1 MTQAATSEAPKEMPK
16 QASASVIASQAAMLN
31 ALPFSDT
38 ADFDEASRGFIGT
51 LDHARIANPQGRVV
65 WSLEPYG
72 FLADETAPPTVNPSL
87 WRQSRLNMNHGLFEV
102 VPGVYQVR
110 GFDIA
115 NMTLIEGDGGVIVLD
130 TLTSIEGA
138 RAAME
143 LYFKHRGKRP
153 VTAVIFSHT
162 HTDHWG
168 GARGVIGDEALAKGS
183 IPIIAPNLFM
193 EHAVSENII
202 AGPAMLRR
210 AQYQFGPFLA
220 KGPRGQVDCGLGK
233 SMAAGSVALLR
244 PTDLIME
251 TGDKRVIDGLEFE
264 FQMAPN
270 SEAPAEMHF
279 YVPRYKL
286 LNLAENCTHNF
297 HNLLPFRGADV
308 RDALAWS
315 KYLGEA
321 LAMWG
326 GKADAMC
333 GQHHWPVWG
342 QQRIDTMIRQ
352 QRDLYKFAH
361 DQTIRL
367 MNHGLTATEIAETIK
382 LPVSLE
388 GAWHA
393 RGYYGHIRHNVKAI
407 YQKYLGWYDANP
419 VHLDPLPPVE
429 SGKKYV
435 EYMGGA
441 DAILAR
447 AAKDFAKGEFRF
459 VAQAV
464 SHLVF
469 ADPDNQAARAMLAD
483 TFEQLGYAAES
494 ATWRNAYLFGAQELR
509 QGMPKAAPRPPMPR
523 ETLAALR
530 TEQLWD
536 VLGVRLNGP
545 KAEGKHIVLNWAFT
559 DTAETFVLTLEN
571 CALTY
576 SAGAQAAAADAG
588 FTLARGTLDE
598 VISKQTSFPEAV
610 AAGKIKFTG
619 NAMRL
624 GELMGLMDEFPRMFE
639 IVEPRRMAVN

>member
-1 MTQAATSEAPKEMPK
+1 MTETGTGETPNELPKD
-16 QASASVIASQAAMLN
+16 ASASVVARHAATLK

-38 ADFDEASRGFIGT
+38 RDFDEASRGFLGT
-51 LDHARIANPQGRVV
+51 LEHARIATAQGRVV

-72 FLADETAPPTVNPSL
+72 FLADAEAPATVDPSL

-102 VPGVYQVR
+102 VPGVYQIR
-110 GFDIA
+110 GLDIA
-115 NMTLIEGDGGVIVLD
+115 NMTLIEGDRGVIVVD

-143 LYFKHRGKRP
+143 LYFQHRGRKP
-153 VTAVIFSHT
+153 VAAVIFTHT

-168 GARGVIGDEALAKGS
+168 GARGVFDDETLAKGS
-183 IPIIAPNLFM
+183 VPIIAPNLFM

-210 AQYQFGPFLA
+210 AQYQFGPLLA

-244 PTDLIME
+244 PSDLIMA
-251 TGDKRVIDGLEFE
+251 TGDRRVIDGLEFE

-279 YVPRYKL
+279 FIPRYKL

-321 LAMWG
+321 LQMWG

-342 QQRIDTMIRQ
+342 HERIDSMIRQ

-367 MNHGLTATEIAETIK
+367 MNHGLTATEIAEAIK
-382 LPVSLE
+382 LPASLE
-388 GAWHA
+388 GAWHG

-419 VHLDPLPPVE
+419 VNLDPLPPVE

-441 DAILAR
+441 DAILDR
-447 AAKDFAKGEFRF
+447 AANDIAKGEFRF
-459 VAQAV
+459 VAQAL

-469 ADPDNQAARAMLAD
+469 AEPDHPRARAMLAD
-483 TFEQLGYAAES
+483 ALEQLGYCAES

-509 QGMPKAAPRPPMPR
+509 LGMPKVPPRPPMPR

-545 KAEGKHIVLNWAFT
+545 KAEGKRIVLNWNFT
-559 DTAETFVLTLEN
+559 DTSERFVLNLEN
-571 CALTY
+571 SALTY
-576 SAGAQAAAADAG
+576 VAGAQAAAADAG

-598 VISKQTSFPEAV
+598 VIAKLTSFPEAV

-619 NAMRL
+619 NPMRL
-624 GELMGLMDEFPRMFE
+624 GELMALMDEFPRMFE
-639 IVEPRRMAVN
+639 IVEPKRTAVS